1 MCEFNVFNLLAFCSH
16 RKHIENLNNRIYV
29 MSHTIRS
36 TNDRR
41 LTFAAR
47 NITNHNVRFFRVVTL
62 KQYGLLL
69 QQGNEQSD
77 DSQQMECE
85 VLTDSGQTVEDSSG
99 HSGTEP
105 TDCKV
110 RGNDREWTDCRRQQ
124 WT

>member
-1 MCEFNVFNLLAFCSH
+1 
-16 RKHIENLNNRIYV
+16 

-41 LTFAAR
+41 ITFAAR
-47 NITNHNVRFFRVVTL
+47 NITNNNVTFFRGVTL
-62 KQYGLLL
+62 KQYALLL

-85 VLTDSGQTVEDSSG
+85 VLKESGQTVEDSSG

-110 RGNDREWTDCRRQQ
+110 RGTDREWTECRRQQ
-124 WT
+124 WI